1 MEDLT
6 SSAQTFRGDRIAAE
20 DLSDERLL
28 RLFADGDAAAAR
40 VLTDRLGPRCFSV
53 ALRMLNNRAEAE
65 DVTQEAMMRL
75 WKIAPDWVPGQARI
89 STWLYRVTLNL
100 CIDQRRR
107 KTADALDGIPEPQ
120 DDSAGAVE
128 QMQQRARL
136 DALNGAL
143 AQLPERQRQ
152 AVVLRHIEE
161 LSNPEIAEIMR
172 ISVEA
177 VESLVARGKRA
188 LTAILS
194 GRREELGYDDFR

>member
-1 MEDLT
+1 MQDLT

-40 VLTDRLGPRCFSV
+40 ILTDRLGPRCYSV

-75 WKIAPDWVPGQARI
+75 WKVASDWVPGQAKI

-100 CIDQRRR
+100 CVDLRRR
-107 KTADALDGIPEPQ
+107 RTTDALDNVPEPE
-120 DDSAGAVE
+120 DEAASAIE
-128 QMQQRARL
+128 RIQHSTRL
-136 DALNGAL
+136 GAL
-143 AQLPERQRQ
+143 QTALSQLPERQRQ

-188 LTAILS
+188 LAAILAD
-194 GRREELGYDDFR
+194 RKEELGYDDFR